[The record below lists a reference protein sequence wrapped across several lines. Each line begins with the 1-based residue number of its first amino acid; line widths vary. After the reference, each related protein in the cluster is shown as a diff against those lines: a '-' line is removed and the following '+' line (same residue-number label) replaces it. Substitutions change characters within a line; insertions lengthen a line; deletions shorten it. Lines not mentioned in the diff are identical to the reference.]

1 MKEKRFCSFCGK
13 SEDKVNRLIS
23 GQNGACICDECIT
36 ICGDMIK
43 DLDETGLEPVPL
55 KKPAEIK
62 NELDKYIVGQ
72 DEAKKVL
79 SVAVYNHYKRINN
92 TTAGQADG
100 DVEIE
105 KSNIL
110 LLGPTGCGKTLLAR
124 TLAKILNVPFA
135 SSDATTLTEAGYV
148 GEDVE
153 NILLKLIQ
161 NADYDIS
168 KAERGIIYI
177 DEIDK
182 IARKSENVSITRD
195 VSGEGVQQA
204 LL

>member
-13 SEDKVNRLIS
+13 SEDKVSRLIS
-23 GQNGACICDECIT
+23 GQDGACICDECVL
-36 ICGDMIK
+36 ICNDMI
-43 DLDETGLEPVPL
+43 DELGGQKNEQPVPL

-62 NELDKYIVGQ
+62 DELDKYIVGQ

-92 TTAGQADG
+92 LGSAAGDN

-135 SSDATTLTEAGYV
+135 SSDAT
-148 GEDVE
+148 D
-153 NILLKLIQ
+153 
-161 NADYDIS
+161 
-168 KAERGIIYI
+168 
-177 DEIDK
+177 
-182 IARKSENVSITRD
+182 RKSTRLN
-195 VSGEGVQQA
+195 SSHP
-204 LL
+204 